1 MKRVPLDTLLLA
13 ALSVAGGLLLTGC
26 SRQQNSAQINFQMG
40 DRITAGP
47 VVYNVIQTMW
57 RTQMGDI
64 FKTRV
69 PENRFLMITLSATN
83 GSGNEISV
91 PLLTLEGD
99 KGKEYHELE
108 NGDGVNNWFGLIRT
122 LSPAE
127 TRQGNIVFDV
137 PLTSYRLRL
146 TDGGEPGTEKFVWV
160 DIPLRIDVDTSIE
173 VPGAGR

>member
-1 MKRVPLDTLLLA
+1 MKRVPLDLLWLA
-13 ALSVAGGLLLTGC
+13 GLSLVGGLLLTGC
-26 SRQQNSAQINFQMG
+26 SRQNSVQINFQMG

-47 VVYNVIQTMW
+47 VAYNVIQTVW
-57 RTQMGDI
+57 RTQLGDI

-83 GSGNEISV
+83 GGGQEVSV

-99 KGKEYHELE
+99 NGKEYHELE
-108 NGDGVNNWFGLIRT
+108 NGDGIDNWFGLIRT

-127 TRQGNIVFDV
+127 TRRGNIVFDV

-160 DIPLRIDVDTSIE
+160 DIPLRIDTDTSIE
-173 VPGAGR
+173 VPGAAR

>member
-1 MKRVPLDTLLLA
+1 MKRAPLDTLLLA

-26 SRQQNSAQINFQMG
+26 NKQNSVQINFQMG

-83 GSGNEISV
+83 GGGKEVSI

-99 KGKEYHELE
+99 NKEYRELE

-122 LSPAE
+122 ISPAE

-160 DIPLRIDVDTSIE
+160 DIPLRLDTDTSIE
-173 VPGAGR
+173 VPGPAR

>member
-1 MKRVPLDTLLLA
+1 MNRVPLDLLLRV
-13 ALSVAGGLLLTGC
+13 ALSIAGGLLLTGC
-26 SRQQNSAQINFQMG
+26 NRQNSTQINFQMG

-47 VVYNVIQTMW
+47 VAYNVIQTMW
-57 RTQMGDI
+57 RTQLGDI

-69 PENRFLMITLSATN
+69 PENRFLVITLSATN
-83 GSGNEISV
+83 GGGRDVSV
-91 PLLTLEGD
+91 PLLILESD
-99 KGKEYHELE
+99 GKEYRELE

-146 TDGGEPGTEKFVWV
+146 TDGSEPGTEKFVWV
-160 DIPLRIDVDTSIE
+160 DIPLRLDTDTSIE

>member
-1 MKRVPLDTLLLA
+1 MKRVPLDSLLLA

-26 SRQQNSAQINFQMG
+26 NKQNSVQINFQMG

-47 VVYNVIQTMW
+47 VSYNVIQTVW
-57 RTQMGDI
+57 RTQLGDI

-83 GSGNEISV
+83 GGGREVSI

-99 KGKEYHELE
+99 GKEYRELE

-122 LSPAE
+122 ISPAE

-160 DIPLRIDVDTSIE
+160 DIPLRLDTDTSIE
-173 VPGAGR
+173 VPGAAR

>member
-1 MKRVPLDTLLLA
+1 MKRVPLDSLLLA

-26 SRQQNSAQINFQMG
+26 SKQNSEQINFQMG

-47 VVYNVIQTMW
+47 VSYNVIQTVW
-57 RTQMGDI
+57 RTQLGDI

-69 PENRFLMITLSATN
+69 PENRYLMITLSATN
-83 GSGNEISV
+83 GGGGEVSI
-91 PLLTLEGD
+91 PLLTLESD
-99 KGKEYHELE
+99 NKEYRELE

-122 LSPAE
+122 ISPAE

-160 DIPLRIDVDTSIE
+160 DIPLRLDTDTSIE
-173 VPGAGR
+173 VPGAAH

>member
-1 MKRVPLDTLLLA
+1 M
-13 ALSVAGGLLLTGC
+13 TGC
-26 SRQQNSAQINFQMG
+26 NKQNSVQINFQMG
-40 DRITAGP
+40 DRITDGP
-47 VVYNVIQTMW
+47 VAYNVIQTVW
-57 RTQMGDI
+57 RTQLGDI

-83 GSGNEISV
+83 GGGKEVSI

-99 KGKEYHELE
+99 NKEYRELE

-122 LSPAE
+122 ISPAE

-160 DIPLRIDVDTSIE
+160 DIPLRLDTDTSIE
-173 VPGAGR
+173 VPGATH

>member
-1 MKRVPLDTLLLA
+1 MKSPPMDSLLLA
-13 ALSVAGGLLLTGC
+13 ALFIAGGLLTGC
-26 SRQQNSAQINFQMG
+26 ARQNSTQINFQMG

-47 VVYNVIQTMW
+47 LAYNVIQTTW
-57 RTQMGDI
+57 RTQLGDL

-83 GSGNEISV
+83 GGGKEISV

-99 KGKEYHELE
+99 NGKEYRELE
-108 NGDGVNNWFGLIRT
+108 NGAGIDKWFGLIRT
-122 LSPAE
+122 VSPAE

-146 TDGGEPGTEKFVWV
+146 TDGGEPGTERFVWV
-160 DIPLRIDVDTSIE
+160 DIPLRIDTDTSIE
-173 VPGAGR
+173 VPGATR

>member
-1 MKRVPLDTLLLA
+1 MKRAPLDTLLLA

-26 SRQQNSAQINFQMG
+26 NKQSSAQINFQMG
-40 DRITAGP
+40 DRITNGP
-47 VVYNVIQTMW
+47 VSYNVIQTVW
-57 RTQMGDI
+57 RTQLGDI

-83 GSGNEISV
+83 GGGKEVSI

-99 KGKEYHELE
+99 NKEYRELE

-122 LSPAE
+122 ISPAE

-160 DIPLRIDVDTSIE
+160 DIPLRLDTDTSIE
-173 VPGAGR
+173 VPGPAR

>member
-26 SRQQNSAQINFQMG
+26 NRQQNSAQINFQMG

-69 PENRFLMITLSATN
+69 PENRFLMITISATN
-83 GSGNEISV
+83 GSGSEISV

-108 NGDGVNNWFGLIRT
+108 NGDGVNNWFGLMG
-122 LSPAE
+122 PASLPPDIATSLGKLFLE
-127 TRQGNIVFDV
+127 LLGPTPDRARRAYRRFVREGQV
-137 PLTSYRLRL
+137 PVS
-146 TDGGEPGTEKFVWV
+146 
-160 DIPLRIDVDTSIE
+160 DTG
-173 VPGAGR
+173 VKRPQQVRG